1 MALLDALVQSKYYTS
16 MSSEKPPQK
25 KVAFM
30 LPVDLLEQMRRLA
43 EQHRRSLVGE
53 IVWALRE
60 YVGKQRAK

>member
-1 MALLDALVQSKYYTS
+1 
-16 MSSEKPPQK
+16 MSTEKPPQK

-30 LPVDLLEQMRRLA
+30 LPVDVLEQMRRLA

-60 YVGKQRAK
+60 YVEKHREK